1 MAWCINKFLLSGDF
15 FIVYL
20 IIENIIK
27 PKKSFPASISIL
39 RFFMTSLV
47 WIFFRAKD
55 LDLYQGFYI
64 FFSKIFSIDNYS
76 LNFSFDLFN
85 FLISSIFICI
95 FIILDIFE
103 VKKNKLNKKNR
114 TFLRIIQTTILLWL
128 ISFLGVFK
136 GSNFFTFNS
145 RT

>member
-1 MAWCINKFLLSGDF
+1 
-15 FIVYL
+15 
-20 IIENIIK
+20 
-27 PKKSFPASISIL
+27 
-39 RFFMTSLV
+39 MTSLA

-55 LDLYQGFYI
+55 LDTAYI

-136 GSNFFTFNS
+136 GSNFIYFQF
-145 RT
+145 